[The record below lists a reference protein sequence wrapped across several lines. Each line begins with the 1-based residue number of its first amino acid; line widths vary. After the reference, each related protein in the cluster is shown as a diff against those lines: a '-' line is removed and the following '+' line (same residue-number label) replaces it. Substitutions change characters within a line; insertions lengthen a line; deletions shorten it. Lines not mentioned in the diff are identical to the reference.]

1 MHQPQD
7 GSTHR
12 SSASQADPAAQ
23 AASDAAPGA
32 KVRTTI
38 VNLIPPFTL
47 AAVVA
52 FLGLV
57 VNGFFVGLLASAL
70 SHLTEADGAQQLP
83 VQRHVGG
90 AQSEEQQQGLMGVP
104 DFGG

>member
-12 SSASQADPAAQ
+12 SSASQAGSAAQ
-23 AASDAAPGA
+23 AASDAAPAG
-32 KVRTTI
+32 KVRTMI

-52 FLGLV
+52 FQIG
-57 VNGFFVGLLASAL
+57 
-70 SHLTEADGAQQLP
+70 DKP
-83 VQRHVGG
+83 
-90 AQSEEQQQGLMGVP
+90 
-104 DFGG
+104 